1 MAEKSAYKPLESLP
15 DSVMQPEQ
23 VLYLHVLAQALIDA
37 SSRDKT
43 MRKGISLWTKH
54 DDFVVVC
61 ENAGVN
67 PQVCKKLIAGILR
80 ERNKKKAFKKAM
92 SFRFLVRTYINSNRG
107 SIDKDDLEL

>member
-1 MAEKSAYKPLESLP
+1 
-15 DSVMQPEQ
+15 MQPEQ
-23 VLYLHVLAQALIDA
+23 VLYLHVLAQAVIDA

-54 DDFVVVC
+54 EDYITVC

-67 PQVCKKLIAGILR
+67 PEVCRKLIAGILR

-92 SFRFLVRTYINSNRG
+92 SFRFLIRSYIDSNRG
-107 SIDKDDLEL
+107 SIDKSDLEL